1 MAVLFRNVVLN
12 ARVASLG
19 SRARPRAASTPCG
32 STATS
37 SSYTAARCDSGPLRA
52 PAWAGRGGLIGT
64 LLQGAGG
71 SGRSSVLQDTWSYD
85 LFTTVWKQ
93 APPAPPAP
101 FVLLGAEPRRAVS
114 PGSTGRRTPSQS
126 RRASPSL
133 RSTTPPLSPM
143 VAHANLL
150 VPSHPRPRL
159 ALSAGAC
166 ARHAQAGLERAGAP
180 SGGLFSFNNR
190 FGWSAV
196 LPAGQRPKARAGHF
210 SMLDSNTNQ
219 LVVSF
224 GATTG
229 PTLLGDSWILDLETN
244 KWTCLHGADAICLGP
259 SVLPPRGPGPLA
271 FMSGVS
277 VGTYKAPPRP
287 SPSPVLLSAF

>member
-1 MAVLFRNVVLN
+1 
-12 ARVASLG
+12 
-19 SRARPRAASTPCG
+19 
-32 STATS
+32 
-37 SSYTAARCDSGPLRA
+37 
-52 PAWAGRGGLIGT
+52 
-64 LLQGAGG
+64 
-71 SGRSSVLQDTWSYD
+71 
-85 LFTTVWKQ
+85 
-93 APPAPPAP
+93 
-101 FVLLGAEPRRAVS
+101 
-114 PGSTGRRTPSQS
+114 
-126 RRASPSL
+126 
-133 RSTTPPLSPM
+133 
-143 VAHANLL
+143 
-150 VPSHPRPRL
+150 
-159 ALSAGAC
+159 
-166 ARHAQAGLERAGAP
+166 
-180 SGGLFSFNNR
+180 
-190 FGWSAV
+190 V